1 MRTVRKKRVEDDF
14 IAPAMRAMRRAARKA
29 RAENRRLGL
38 PTLTWKNGKVIR
50 IPA

>member
-1 MRTVRKKRVEDDF
+1 MRVVRKRRSEDDF

-29 RAENRRLGL
+29 RAENQRLGL
-38 PTLTWKNGKVIR
+38 PVLTWKNGKFVR